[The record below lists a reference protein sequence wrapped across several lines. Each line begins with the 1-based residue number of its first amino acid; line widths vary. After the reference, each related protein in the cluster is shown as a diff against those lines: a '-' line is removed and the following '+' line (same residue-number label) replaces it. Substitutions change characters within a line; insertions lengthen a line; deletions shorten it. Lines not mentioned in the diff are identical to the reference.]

1 MTARAEKK
9 AEELRAKEIAEKLEV
24 NDWIPVEGFWAAQAL
39 EGRGHQDG
47 PHYGRKYR
55 VVVECADF
63 GELLFP
69 GGQARFTEIAGGDAR
84 IFTLPAQIGEALQFD
99 FEIDA
104 DAIGGSRI
112 CVQGLEVR
120 AHA

>member
-1 MTARAEKK
+1 M
-9 AEELRAKEIAEKLEV
+9 
-24 NDWIPVEGFWAAQAL
+24 WAAWAL
-39 EGRGHQDG
+39 QGRGHRDG
-47 PHYGRKYR
+47 PEFGRTYR
-55 VVVECADF
+55 VVVERAEF

-69 GGQARFTEIAGGDAR
+69 GGQVRFTEIAGGDAR

-99 FEIDA
+99 FEIGA

-120 AHA
+120 AHAYA